1 MKQYLSISD
10 VAQITNKERSTVF
23 RWIKAGKLGTVRKV
37 GSEYQ
42 IPHENFNEWWQE
54 NIQTIETT
62 ERSK

>member
-10 VAQITNKERSTVF
+10 VAQITSKERSTVL

-42 IPHENFNEWWQE
+42 IPHESFNKWWAE
-54 NIQTIETT
+54 NVQTIENE
-62 ERSK
+62 ERPT